1 MQVTLADVLQ
11 NVLAG
16 LRVGSIYAIVG
27 LGFSII
33 YNATGIINFAQGEFV
48 MVGAMTAWWAQ
59 SADVG
64 PGLPL
69 VPAVLIGLVAAAA
82 TGAAFE
88 RFAIHPRRHASV
100 ITLIIITVAGSIVLR
115 AGAML
120 LWGSQF
126 QSFPAFSGENPIW
139 LIPRRVSIVPQ
150 DLWVWGTLAAVTAGL
165 ALFFRLTVTGKA
177 MRACADNREA
187 AQLMGIEPARMVF
200 LAFVLSA
207 AMAAVAG
214 IVAAPTTTVKY
225 DMGAM
230 LALKGFC
237 AAVVGGLGNFP
248 GAVMAGLLL
257 GVAEKLA
264 SYFISSHYE
273 HAIALVAL
281 LVVLVVMPGGIAG
294 RRRGTVRAGL

>member
-1 MQVTLADVLQ
+1 MR
-11 NVLAG
+11 
-16 LRVGSIYAIVG
+16 LRKDPLHLSMDSSGRKPEEIILPQGSCQKRI
-27 LGFSII
+27 LNKSNKRKQKQPDQCCRCHNII
-33 YNATGIINFAQGEFV
+33 T
-48 MVGAMTAWWAQ
+48 
-59 SADVG
+59 
-64 PGLPL
+64 
-69 VPAVLIGLVAAAA
+69 
-82 TGAAFE
+82 
-88 RFAIHPRRHASV
+88 